1 MSQQVL
7 LIDGWKVPKLV
18 QYDVEYNKLWGED
31 SGRDLTGTNK
41 ATLVGIYPKIYVQVG
56 EFTRSEMK
64 MFLQKVNKKEFKID
78 YYDEQYGKMHTGV
91 SYYINDYKISLK
103 SSKRMIYKG
112 FDFNLIPNKKREAPR

>member
-7 LIDGWKVPKLV
+7 YIDGWKVPKLV

-31 SGRDLTGTNK
+31 SGRDLQGDNK

-56 EFTRSEMK
+56 IFTQEEMRT
-64 MFLQKVNKKEFKID
+64 FLKNVNKKEITIN
-78 YYDEQYGKMHTGV
+78 YYDEEYGKIIEGA

-103 SSKRMIYKG
+103 SAKRMIYKG
-112 FDFNLIPNKKREAPR
+112 FDFNLIPNKKRTKQ